1 MNASAEFMR
10 DDEYSIGA
18 QGGNPAVPAVPPTRD
33 FLAMSKHFDD
43 MWRGLFQA
51 GTIRQRIPGTRAA
64 GGALQVYD
72 EEELEEGEANWVG
85 RGKGFNRGARR
96 ALGRGRGDKRDN
108 RDRAQPQH
116 SDILI
121 RGLSGRSA
129 THGALSALGAREIS
143 PGREMV

>member
-72 EEELEEGEANWVG
+72 DDEEELEEGEANWVG

-108 RDRAQPQH
+108 RDQPR
-116 SDILI
+116 SRRLCS
-121 RGLSGRSA
+121 SGRA
-129 THGALSALGAREIS
+129 IMAL
-143 PGREMV
+143 